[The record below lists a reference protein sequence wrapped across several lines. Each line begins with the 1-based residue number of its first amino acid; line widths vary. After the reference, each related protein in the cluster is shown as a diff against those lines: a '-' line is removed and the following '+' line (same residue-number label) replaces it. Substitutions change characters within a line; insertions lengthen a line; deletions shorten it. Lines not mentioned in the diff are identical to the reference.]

1 MNLDVE
7 RNGSSTSLVNRTRSR
22 SNSMMKYDESGRP
35 TGHSDTS
42 NGSVGDHGK
51 SLDKG
56 LKSVKHTFDI
66 VKDKITDKHHLHPNN
81 IVDKQ
86 NLNTSQEKL
95 DVEIKSIKSKE
106 EPGILSSLLNIAH
119 SSIIKTDKPEK
130 SDVST
135 SARSETDNSTFSK
148 NLDELIK
155 SDGVSPN
162 QELSPKKS
170 TSSNNDLNSLT
181 KSIHF
186 ASVRESPVNDMGDG
200 DLRLD
205 DFSNYHE
212 RHEDLYPKKSAI
224 TSDQESTTSSTSIKF
239 ASKKRN
245 KEFHQ
250 IFKKIPKDE
259 FLIDDFSCALS
270 KDILVQ
276 GRMYL
281 SQNFICFKSNILGW
295 VTNLLIP
302 LQEVVQIEKRS
313 TAVLFPNGMIIRT
326 LYQKYTFATFISR
339 DTTFKL
345 LTKVWHKV
353 LMDNDQSIAFEE
365 DDDEEEE
372 EEEEEEEDDEKE
384 YSDIDSET
392 GADLNDE
399 VNAFDDD
406 QVGEVESI
414 ESEDAG
420 PSKVESNTGKR
431 SRSATESKSFNGL
444 PIIGPS
450 THEATSLD
458 YEKSSNEVLIIEDE
472 FKAPVGVVFNLLF
485 GKDSSYYIKILK
497 NQKNIQIE
505 ENNITGI
512 SNNAKERNYK
522 YVKPLTGSIGPKQTS
537 CVINDKVI
545 EFDLNKKVLVEQ
557 TTGTPDVPSGN
568 AFKIR
573 TKMFLYWGANNS
585 TKFYVLTQIE
595 WSGKS
600 WIKGPIEKGSIE
612 GQKESMKILVDSIN
626 EFLKSDNKKKKKRSP
641 TIKKSDDESK
651 PEPEVEAPKPLS
663 FMDRLNEL
671 MSSIG
676 SFVPL
681 PIGDAIMGY
690 IVSFIGLIILFNVY
704 NMIFHHGKQP
714 NIKMSSNSISI
725 DDNKFLLIPSIENNF
740 NKNNLMNS
748 EINLWDWIEDK
759 SNHKLSI
766 NNEDILKTY
775 NHQEL
780 KEVIKLAKLK
790 IDKLSDKLE

>member
-1 MNLDVE
+1 
-7 RNGSSTSLVNRTRSR
+7 
-22 SNSMMKYDESGRP
+22 MMKYDESGRP
-35 TGHSDTS
+35 TGHPDIS
-42 NGSVGDHGK
+42 NGSIGDHGK
-51 SLDKG
+51 SHDKG
-56 LKSVKHTFDI
+56 LKSVIHTFDK
-66 VKDKITDKHHLHPNN
+66 VKDKINNEKHHLHPHN
-81 IVDKQ
+81 IVDKK

-95 DVEIKSIKSKE
+95 DVEIKSVKSKE

-119 SSIIKTDKPEK
+119 NSIIKSDKPEK

-155 SDGVSPN
+155 NDAVSPT

-186 ASVRESPVNDMGDG
+186 ESVRESPVNTMGQG
-200 DLRLD
+200 DLSLD
-205 DFSNYHE
+205 DFSNFQEH
-212 RHEDLYPKKSAI
+212 HEDMYPKRSTVA
-224 TSDQESTTSSTSIKF
+224 SDQESTTSSKSIKF

-259 FLIDDFSCALS
+259 YLIEDFSCALS

-365 DDDEEEE
+365 DDDEEED
-372 EEEEEEEDDEKE
+372 EDVKD
-384 YSDIDSET
+384 YSEIDSET
-392 GADLNDE
+392 GADLNEE

-406 QVGEVESI
+406 QVGEIELI
-414 ESEDAG
+414 ESDDAG
-420 PSKVESNTGKR
+420 PSKVDSNNGKR
-431 SRSATESKSFNGL
+431 SRSTTESKTFNGL
-444 PIIGPS
+444 PLLGPT
-450 THEATSLD
+450 THEPTSLD
-458 YEKSSNEVLIIEDE
+458 YEKSSNEVFIIEDE
-472 FKAPVGVVFNLLF
+472 FKAPIGVVFNLLF
-485 GKDSSYYIKILK
+485 GKDSSYYIKVLK

-512 SNNAKERNYK
+512 SNSVKERNYK

-545 EFDLNKKVLVEQ
+545 ELDFNKKILVEQ

-573 TKMFLYWGANNS
+573 TKMFFYWGANNS
-585 TKFYVLTQIE
+585 TKFYVITQIE
-595 WSGKS
+595 WTGKS

-626 EFLKSDNKKKKKRSP
+626 DFLKSDNKKKKKRSP
-641 TIKKSDDESK
+641 TIKKSDDEVK
-651 PEPEVEAPKPLS
+651 PEPEPEPPKPLS
-663 FMDRLNEL
+663 FNEKLNDL

-676 SFVPL
+676 SNVPL
-681 PIGDAIMGY
+681 PVSDIILGY
-690 IVSFIGLIILFNVY
+690 VVSFIGLLLFCSCY
-704 NMIFHHGKQP
+704 NMIFHRGKQP
-714 NIKMSSNSISI
+714 TFKVSNNSISI
-725 DDNKFLLIPSIENNF
+725 DNNRFLLVPSIENNF
-740 NKNNLMNS
+740 NSENLMNS
-748 EINLWDWIEDK
+748 EINLWEWIKDK
-759 SNHKLSI
+759 SDHKLSVT
-766 NNEDILKTY
+766 NEDILKTY

-780 KEVIKLAKLK
+780 KEAIKLTKLK
-790 IDKLSDKLE
+790 MNQLSDKLQ